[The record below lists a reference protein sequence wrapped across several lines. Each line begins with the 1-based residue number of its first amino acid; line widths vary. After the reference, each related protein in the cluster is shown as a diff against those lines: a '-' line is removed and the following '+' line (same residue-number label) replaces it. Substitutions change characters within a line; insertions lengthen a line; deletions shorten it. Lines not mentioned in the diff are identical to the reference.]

1 MFLKITKNKII
12 RTCNMKMRKKTNDCL
27 KQMWRCVEKTCNDT
41 AWSIVESYD
50 DLIKINDHNHNDS
63 PFE

>member
-1 MFLKITKNKII
+1 MIVWNKSG
-12 RTCNMKMRKKTNDCL
+12 
-27 KQMWRCVEKTCNDT
+27 CVEKTCNDT
-41 AWSIVESYD
+41 AWSIVKSYD